1 MFSKKYSEKYV
12 KTLQE
17 KNENLFEDLENAYN
31 EIDQLNAAK
40 ERLESL
46 AYKRGNKISY
56 LEDVL
61 KVTEDEVE
69 YLTGVIKGLNEE
81 ARKAS
86 EESSPLTPEVICG
99 MSTEDIQRFAEIFAE
114 ALKKES
120 EDDST
125 HEHTKDTIRF
135 SATFNGK
142 TFLAPYPDTVANH
155 IDKVMNLSSEGYQRV
170 VDALQQL
177 SDSMY
182 GQDTTN
188 GFENSIH
195 VNVFSMRLERFVII
209 TLGLSKKAEWTI
221 I

>member
-1 MFSKKYSEKYV
+1 MFSIKYV
-12 KTLQE
+12 KTLKE
-17 KNENLFEDLENAYN
+17 KNERLFKDLENARKKADYWEN
-31 EIDQLNAAK
+31 ISALHGMEILSLKDSLEVEK
-40 ERLESL
+40 E
-46 AYKRGNKISY
+46 K
-56 LEDVL
+56 
-61 KVTEDEVE
+61 VE

-86 EESSPLTPEVICG
+86 EESTVLTPEVICG

-114 ALKKES
+114 ALKKET

-125 HEHTKDTIRF
+125 HEYTKDTIRF

-142 TFLAPYPDTVANH
+142 TFLAPYPDIVANH
-155 IDKVMNLSSEGYQRV
+155 IDKVMDLSSEGYQRV

-188 GFENSIH
+188 GFENSLH

-209 TLGLSKKAEWTI
+209 TLGLSKKAE
-221 I
+221 

>member
-1 MFSKKYSEKYV
+1 MFSIRYV
-12 KTLQE
+12 KTLKE
-17 KNENLFEDLENAYN
+17 KNERLFEDLENAHKQIDHWKDVSARRGM
-31 EIDQLNAAK
+31 EILSLKDSLEVEK
-40 ERLESL
+40 E
-46 AYKRGNKISY
+46 K
-56 LEDVL
+56 
-61 KVTEDEVE
+61 VE

-81 ARKAS
+81 VRKAS
-86 EESSPLTPEVICG
+86 EESTPLTPEVICG
-99 MSTEDIQRFAEIFAE
+99 MSTKDIQRFAEIFAE

-125 HEHTKDTIRF
+125 HEYTKDNIRF

-155 IDKVMNLSSEGYQRV
+155 IDKVMNLSSDGYQRV
-170 VDALQQL
+170 VEAFQKL

>member
-17 KNENLFEDLENAYN
+17 KNERLFEDLENAYK

-40 ERLESL
+40 ERLESF
-46 AYKRGNKISY
+46 AYKRGNKIRY
-56 LEDVL
+56 LEDV
-61 KVTEDEVE
+61 VETEEQEVE
-69 YLTGVIKGLNEE
+69 HLKAVIKGLEE
-81 ARKAS
+81 ELEKAS
-86 EESSPLTPEVICG
+86 EGSSPLTPEAICG
-99 MSTEDIQRFAEIFAE
+99 MSTEDIQRLAEIFVE

-120 EDDST
+120 EDEST
-125 HEHTKDTIRF
+125 HEYTKDTIRF

-155 IDKVMNLSSEGYQRV
+155 IDKVMNLSREGYQRV
-170 VDALQQL
+170 VDALHQL

-188 GFENSIH
+188 GFENSVH
-195 VNVFSMRLERFVII
+195 VKVFSMRLERFVII

>member
-1 MFSKKYSEKYV
+1 MFSRKYV

-17 KNENLFEDLENAYN
+17 KNERLFEDLENAHKQIDHWKDVSARRGM
-31 EIDQLNAAK
+31 EIL
-40 ERLESL
+40 SL
-46 AYKRGNKISY
+46 KDS
-56 LEDVL
+56 L
-61 KVTEDEVE
+61 EVE
-69 YLTGVIKGLNEE
+69 KEKVKYLTGVIKGLNEE

-86 EESSPLTPEVICG
+86 EESTPLTPEVICG
-99 MSTEDIQRFAEIFAE
+99 MSTEDIQRFAEIFVE

-125 HEHTKDTIRF
+125 HEYTKDTIRF

-155 IDKVMNLSSEGYQRV
+155 IDKAMNLSSDGYQRV
-170 VDALQQL
+170 VDAFQKL